1 MVFIVGAISIANF
14 ERIFNAYFDGELQ
27 KLVDE
32 LPYMIDD
39 RDLVEARTLQISICA
54 NLDVYHS
61 GARLMLEMRDLYK
74 LTGDFK
80 DMDNILASVRCS
92 ALFYSFVTN
101 NPTNYFVVKDL
112 GAACSIPISM

>member
-1 MVFIVGAISIANF
+1 MVSILGAISIANF
-14 ERIFNAYFDGELQ
+14 ERIFNTYFDGELL

-39 RDLVEARTLQISICA
+39 RDLVEARTFQISICA
-54 NLDVYHS
+54 NLDVYHR
-61 GARLMLEMRDLYK
+61 GAGLMLEMRDLYK

-92 ALFYSFVTN
+92 TLFNSSVTN
-101 NPTNYFVVKDL
+101 NLTNNFVVKDL
-112 GAACSIPISM
+112 DTACSIPINM